1 MRTVVFSFIL
11 YFSEQWNQ
19 NAIFSEKVGSCFP
32 PESPLDP
39 QQEYAVPRYFV
50 LGIAV
55 TAIFLTTSVMSLLEP
70 WYAFLLISY

>member
-1 MRTVVFSFIL
+1 MRAAVFSFIL
-11 YFSEQWNQ
+11 YFSKQWNET
-19 NAIFSEKVGSCFP
+19 AVYSEDGSSCFP

-39 QQEYAVPRYFV
+39 QQEYAVAHYCV

-70 WYAFLLISY
+70 W